1 MDQQSFINYV
11 AKVGRDHPTLQNEI
25 QDTFELALSE
35 IEEGG
40 SESHEWELAEGHIA
54 ELVEDLEA

>member
-1 MDQQSFINYV
+1 MGKQSFINYV
-11 AKVGRDHPTLQNEI
+11 VKVGRDHPELRNEI

-40 SESHEWELAEGHIA
+40 SESHEWELAEGHIS
-54 ELVEDLEA
+54 ELVEDLQ